1 MDVSGP
7 RSSSSHAD
15 ILVAH
20 HDPAICFQIRHVLSA
35 DGFAVREAAD
45 AGDALAAIDLALPDL
60 LILPGPAG
68 RDDPGLLDALR
79 AHPVRAAMAMLALVA
94 GAEHAAVLDA
104 GADDVLPLPFHP
116 QALRIKVQALL
127 RLKLAERAVRELAG
141 RHARD
146 QQALQRAGQRLAGCS
161 ALAEVLTVAAE
172 VIRANLGYDRVSIAL
187 YDEETQ
193 QLRHVIGT
201 DDQGRVFSP
210 QAVPI
215 AVSLRPGSALRDL
228 PAYQALFEQGQETYY
243 IPDTAGR
250 APAYF
255 RPYLDG
261 PVRESLLVALRA
273 GPRVV
278 GLVTVDNLLSGRPF
292 GPENE
297 GLLITLARQIALAIE
312 RARLAEELEGRAR
325 EAEAL
330 AQVSIALTGAL
341 QPAEVYGLILRQAA
355 ASLAPDLA
363 AIVLFRGQDAVLEA
377 MLGEPSLPAGS
388 VLHLPDPGRH
398 AWLPTRPGP
407 AAYIRDTAHHPGWY
421 DLPPWVHAFAVRSL
435 IAVPLVI
442 DEAVLG
448 CFVAAAFAP
457 ERFGARQVGLAS
469 AFADRAAMAL
479 RNARLH
485 VAEQERARAAEEL
498 ARMQNDFVESVS
510 HELRTPL
517 TSIIGYAEMLQAHWS
532 AADERQRLDWVRKIV
547 LSAGRQQRLV
557 EDLLLI
563 SRIEAGAL
571 APRIER
577 VNVKDVASSAGAEV
591 QGSYKGQRVDV
602 AGPDHVA
609 VLADP
614 GRTLQVL
621 TNLIDNAAKYSPEG
635 SPIIVWWSVED
646 DWGVLRVV
654 DRGPGIPA
662 EARSQLFTRFGRVP
676 GSRIRSGRVGTGLGL
691 FLGRSLVQAM
701 GGELDLES
709 SSNEGST
716 FRLRLPLARD

>member
-1 MDVSGP
+1 LED
-7 RSSSSHAD
+7 SSSLPSYSRAD

-20 HDPAICFQIRHVLSA
+20 DDAAIRFQIRHLLST
-35 DGFAVREAAD
+35 DGFAVREAANTR
-45 AGDALAAIDLALPDL
+45 DALAGIELAVPDL
-60 LILPGPAG
+60 LILPGQVSGADAG
-68 RDDPGLLDALR
+68 LMAALR
-79 AHPVRAAMAMLALVA
+79 SHPVRAAMAMLALVA
-94 GAEHAAVLDA
+94 GAEQSALLDA
-104 GADDVLPLPFHP
+104 GVDDVLPVPINP
-116 QALRIKVQALL
+116 QALRIKVQSLL

-146 QQALQRAGQRLAGCS
+146 QQALQRASLRLGGCTT
-161 ALAEVLTVAAE
+161 LAEVLTVAAE

-193 QLRHVIGT
+193 NLRHVIGT

-215 AVSLRPGSALRDL
+215 SVSLRPDSTLRDL
-228 PAYQALFEQGQETYY
+228 PAYQAIFEQGRETYY

-261 PVRESLLVALRA
+261 PVRESLFVSLRA
-273 GPRVV
+273 GQRIV

-325 EAEAL
+325 EAEAV

-341 QPAEVYGLILRQAA
+341 LPADVYDLILRQAA
-355 ASLAPDLA
+355 VSLTPDLA
-363 AIVLFRGQDAVLEA
+363 AIVLFRDNDVVLEH
-377 MLGEPSLPAGS
+377 MYGEPSLPPGTVIRALEAGRC
-388 VLHLPDPGRH
+388 G
-398 AWLPTRPGP
+398 WLPHVPGP
-407 AAYIRDTAHHPGWY
+407 ASHIADTLRQPGWFDY
-421 DLPPWVHAFAVRSL
+421 PPWVHAHAVRSL

-448 CFVAAAFAP
+448 CFVVAAFTP
-457 ERFGARQVGLAS
+457 ERFSPRQVSLAG

-485 VAEQERARAAEEL
+485 AAEQERARAAEEL

-517 TSIIGYAEMLQAHWS
+517 TSIIGYAEMLQAHWTE
-532 AADERQRLDWVRKIV
+532 AEDRQRLDWVRKIV
-547 LSAGRQQRLV
+547 LSAARQQRLV

-571 APRIER
+571 SPRIER
-577 VNVKDVASSAGAEV
+577 VPLKKVVSLAAEEV
-591 QGSYKGQRVDV
+591 QGSYRGQRVDV
-602 AGPDHVA
+602 AGPEHVA

-614 GRTLQVL
+614 GRAVQVM

-662 EARSQLFTRFGRVP
+662 SGIAQLFTRFGRVA
-676 GSRIRSGRVGTGLGL
+676 GSRIRAGRVGTGLGL
-691 FLGRSLVQAM
+691 FLGRGLVQAM
-701 GGELDLES
+701 GGELDIES
-709 SSNEGST
+709 SSAEGST

>member
-1 MDVSGP
+1 
-7 RSSSSHAD
+7 
-15 ILVAH
+15 
-20 HDPAICFQIRHVLSA
+20 
-35 DGFAVREAAD
+35 
-45 AGDALAAIDLALPDL
+45 
-60 LILPGPAG
+60 
-68 RDDPGLLDALR
+68 
-79 AHPVRAAMAMLALVA
+79 
-94 GAEHAAVLDA
+94 
-104 GADDVLPLPFHP
+104 
-116 QALRIKVQALL
+116 QALRIKVRSLL
-127 RLKLAERAVRELAG
+127 RLKLAERAIRELAG

-146 QQALQRAGQRLAGCS
+146 QQALQRAGQRLAGCG

-187 YDEETQ
+187 YDEEILN
-193 QLRHVIGT
+193 LRHVIGT

-215 AVSLRPGSALRDL
+215 SVSLRPGSALRDL

-273 GPRVV
+273 GQRVV
-278 GLVTVDNLLSGRPF
+278 GWVTVDNLLSGRPF
-292 GPENE
+292 GPDNE

-325 EAEAL
+325 EAEVL
-330 AQVSIALTGAL
+330 AQIGIALTGAL
-341 QPAEVYGLILRQAA
+341 QPAEVYELTLRQATV
-355 ASLAPDLA
+355 SLTPDLA
-363 AIVLFRGQDAVLEA
+363 AIILFRGQEIVLEE
-377 MLGEPSLPAGS
+377 MLGEPSLPSGTILRPLDAG
-388 VLHLPDPGRH
+388 RC

-407 AAYIRDTAHHPGWY
+407 AVYIRDTAHHPGWY
-421 DLPPWVHAFAVRSL
+421 DYPPWVHPFAVRSL
-435 IAVPLVI
+435 IAVPLII
-442 DEAVLG
+442 DEEILG

-457 ERFGARQVGLAS
+457 ERFGERQVGLAS
-469 AFADRAAMAL
+469 AFAERAAIAL

-485 VAEQERARAAEEL
+485 VAEQDRARAAEEL

-517 TSIIGYAEMLQAHWS
+517 TSIIGYAEMLQTHW
-532 AADERQRLDWVRKIV
+532 AEADDRQRLEWVRKIV

-577 VNVKDVASSAGAEV
+577 VDMKDVASRAGEEV

-614 GRTLQVL
+614 GRALQVI

-662 EARSQLFTRFGRVP
+662 GARGQLFTRFGRVP

-709 SSNEGST
+709 SSAEGST